1 MSVKR
6 YIGTKQFY
14 KTILTLALPIMI
26 QNAVTNFVSLLD
38 NLMIGR
44 IGTNALS
51 GVAIANQLMFVYFLV
66 IFGATAGT
74 GIFTAQFYGNGDNQ
88 GVRYTFRFKIMLNLL
103 LTLGC
108 IAILYFNSESLIGL
122 FLKGDGKPEDAA
134 ETLAIGTSYLKIML
148 AGLIPIG
155 ICNAYSGTLR
165 DVGQTKVPMMAS
177 VIAIFINLAGNFIL
191 IYGYLGFPRLEA
203 DGAAIA
209 TVISRFVELL
219 ILVIYTGVNKVKYPF
234 IIGAFESLRVPLKLV
249 KTFILKSM
257 PLMMNETLWAV
268 GMTVINQCYSYR
280 SLDAVA
286 ALNIETT
293 IWNVLGV
300 AFLAMGEAV
309 GIIVGQ
315 ILGRGQIEE
324 AKDTAD
330 KLIVFTVVCGVIFGF
345 FMIAISPLFP
355 LVYNTSDSVR
365 ALATKFI
372 FIYGV
377 LMPLYAYT
385 HAAYF
390 TIRSGGRTGVTMIF
404 DSCFVW
410 CISVPTAF
418 CLSHF
423 TGMSIELMVWIVQ
436 GMEIVKCII
445 GGVLIKSG
453 IWARKL
459 VG

>member
-74 GIFTAQFYGNGDNQ
+74 GIFTAQFYGNGDNE